1 MSTTTHPATAPARPG
16 SRAVPEPI
24 PFGRVVGVEMRKT
37 FDTRAGTWLLASI
50 GIVAVLATAAV
61 MLWAPD
67 DALTFE
73 TFGSAVGTPMAV
85 LLPVVSIL
93 LVTGE
98 WSQRSGLTTFTL
110 VPRRGRTIAAK
121 AVVTTIIG
129 VCAMALALV
138 VALGGAYL
146 GPALR
151 GTEPA
156 IDLTVGQVGTL
167 VLAQVLGMFVGFMLG
182 VVTRSSAVAL
192 VAYFVFW
199 GLLPTLSQLLYA
211 TQDWYRDVVGWVDFG
226 WAHGA
231 LYEGGLSATEWAQL
245 GAADRRD
252 LGDVEPGED
261 AVEHLGVVP
270 ALGTQVEQR
279 LALVVQ
285 HRTPQPGE
293 VVEATVALGSVV
305 AGPLPLRSGG
315 AAAAHLL
322 HCLGIDR
329 PAVQTG
335 LPHLRAAGV
344 GHLPQRVEEGPELL
358 AALLRAVGLG
368 AETSDH
374 PRQRATLHEQRE
386 PGDAERSE
394 HEQAALHRV
403 GRERLGGG
411 ERDAPA
417 HAGPHEDHTVA
428 TAQPLLLVEGEVGL
442 ATGDRLERPLAT
454 PLGVPLGVVGGQV
467 LTEGGQ
473 AWGVTCRR
481 LPVTTQPEEQE
492 PDVERAPH
500 PQHGQRDGRHRR

>member
-1 MSTTTHPATAPARPG
+1 MSTTTHPATTPARPG

-151 GTEPA
+151 GTEPV

-182 VVTRSSAVAL
+182 LVTRSSAVAL

-199 GLLPTLSQLLYA
+199 VSCRPSASCCTRRRTGTA
-211 TQDWYRDVVGWVDFG
+211 TS
-226 WAHGA
+226 WA
-231 LYEGGLSATEWAQL
+231 
-245 GAADRRD
+245 
-252 LGDVEPGED
+252 
-261 AVEHLGVVP
+261 
-270 ALGTQVEQR
+270 
-279 LALVVQ
+279 
-285 HRTPQPGE
+285 
-293 VVEATVALGSVV
+293 GSTS
-305 AGPLPLRSGG
+305 AGPTVRSTRAGS
-315 AAAAHLL
+315 
-322 HCLGIDR
+322 R
-329 PAVQTG
+329 PPNG
-335 LPHLRAAGV
+335 RSWG
-344 GHLPQRVEEGPELL
+344 
-358 AALLRAVGLG
+358 
-368 AETSDH
+368 S
-374 PRQRATLHEQRE
+374 
-386 PGDAERSE
+386 PGRCGCSC
-394 HEQAALHRV
+394 
-403 GRERLGGG
+403 
-411 ERDAPA
+411 P
-417 HAGPHEDHTVA
+417 PS
-428 TAQPLLLVEGEVGL
+428 
-442 ATGDRLERPLAT
+442 
-454 PLGVPLGVVGGQV
+454 
-467 LTEGGQ
+467 
-473 AWGVTCRR
+473 
-481 LPVTTQPEEQE
+481 
-492 PDVERAPH
+492 PDC
-500 PQHGQRDGRHRR
+500 GS

>member
-1 MSTTTHPATAPARPG
+1 MSTTSHPATAPARPG

-129 VCAMALALV
+129 VGAMALALV

-151 GTEPA
+151 GTEPV

-231 LYEGGLSATEWAQL
+231 LYEGRLSATEWAQL
-245 GAADRRD
+245 G
-252 LGDVEPGED
+252 VT
-261 AVEHLGVVP
+261 
-270 ALGTQVEQR
+270 GTVW
-279 LALVVQ
+279 
-285 HRTPQPGE
+285 
-293 VVEATVALGSVV
+293 
-305 AGPLPLRSGG
+305 
-315 AAAAHLL
+315 
-322 HCLGIDR
+322 
-329 PAVQTG
+329 
-335 LPHLRAAGV
+335 
-344 GHLPQRVEEGPELL
+344 
-358 AALLRAVGLG
+358 
-368 AETSDH
+368 
-374 PRQRATLHEQRE
+374 
-386 PGDAERSE
+386 
-394 HEQAALHRV
+394 
-403 GRERLGGG
+403 
-411 ERDAPA
+411 
-417 HAGPHEDHTVA
+417 
-428 TAQPLLLVEGEVGL
+428 LLLPTLAGL
-442 ATGDRLERPLAT
+442 WL
-454 PLGVPLGVVGGQV
+454 VM
-467 LTEGGQ
+467 
-473 AWGVTCRR
+473 
-481 LPVTTQPEEQE
+481 
-492 PDVERAPH
+492 RAEIS
-500 PQHGQRDGRHRR
+500 